1 MDHLVATVEQLW
13 NEYADDS
20 DARNRLK
27 RHITEVLPMTMR
39 TEVSLLRERRK
50 SIEKA
55 DHDKTDFI
63 RRFLTQHQFYFCPR
77 SETFVNYDGKSYLPH
92 LEDNVLHTVLSAI
105 SSNESLQPIK
115 HKLKGEIMDTIRGR
129 SPLGSLPESETIQS
143 IMGFLHPAFFPS
155 RDAAKYFLTVVGD
168 CIMSKKSDIFF
179 IGTSTLRGLM
189 RRVEDEL
196 HMHFGMTGA
205 LAPIKLKYHDHP
217 YDKCRLL
224 PVPSNTV
231 VAKDQDTTSSCLDL
245 LCVAAHYSIRY
256 GGSEVFL
263 SECTNAPFVD
273 KVRFATGK
281 SAERLVTDFAS
292 SWLTKTD
299 NASMS
304 EANAVFV
311 WKRYLDSHGVP
322 DVIFRN
328 TLINSL
334 KGMFIYDADT
344 KHFTNMT
351 SVHLPALSAFTRFWN
366 ETMKESECA
375 FDEVEPGYEIDEVV
389 SLFRDW
395 NGKRLDSIS
404 PELAMDIIAD
414 LHPEHLIKERRI
426 VTGVVSSQW
435 NKRAEVHSV
444 LSNIANADKDHS
456 PLGLADAYHNYASA
470 RQPRRVMSKTCFTVL
485 ARDIAKGY
493 ICQGDM
499 FHDSFWSCE

>member
-1 MDHLVATVEQLW
+1 MDQLVATVEGLW
-13 NEYADDS
+13 NEFAGDQ
-20 DARNRLK
+20 DALNRLR
-27 RHITEVLPMTMR
+27 RHVTEVLPMTMR
-39 TEVSLLRERRK
+39 TEVSLLRERRR
-50 SIEKA
+50 SIEQA
-55 DHDKTDFI
+55 DYEKTDFT
-63 RRFLTQHQFYFCPR
+63 RRFLTKHQFYFCPR
-77 SETFVNYDGKSYLPH
+77 SETFVHYDGKNYLPY

-105 SSNESLQPIK
+105 SGHETLKPIK
-115 HKLKGEIMDTIRGR
+115 HKLKAEIMEKIRKR
-129 SPLGSLPESETIQS
+129 SPFGSLPESETIQS
-143 IMGFLHPAFFPS
+143 VMGFLHPAFFPS

-179 IGTSTLRGLM
+179 IGTSALRGLM

-205 LAPIKLKYHDHP
+205 LAPIKLKYYDHP

-224 PVPSNTV
+224 PVPSGAV
-231 VAKDQDTTSSCLDL
+231 VPKDQEVGNRCLDL
-245 LCVAAHYSIRY
+245 LCVAAHYSVRY

-273 KVRFATGK
+273 KVRFAIGK
-281 SAERLVTDFAS
+281 TAESLVADFAS

-311 WKRYLDSHGVP
+311 WKRYLDSCGVP

-389 SLFRDW
+389 SMFRDW

-404 PELAMDIIAD
+404 PELAIDIIAD

-426 VTGVVSSQW
+426 ITGVVSSQW
-435 NKRAEVHSV
+435 DKKAEVHSV
-444 LSNIANADKDHS
+444 LSDIANTDKENS
-456 PLGLADAYHNYASA
+456 PLGLADAYHNYAAA
-470 RQPRRVMSKTCFTVL
+470 RQPRRVMSKTCFTLL
-485 ARDIAKGY
+485 ARDLAKGCLY
-493 ICQGDM
+493 EGDM
-499 FHDSFWSCE
+499 FNDSFWN

>member
-1 MDHLVATVEQLW
+1 MDQLVAAVQELW
-13 NEYADDS
+13 NEYAEDH
-20 DARNRLK
+20 DALYRLK
-27 RHITEVLPMTMR
+27 RHVTEVLPMTMR
-39 TEVSLLRERRK
+39 TEASLLRERRQ

-55 DHDKTDFI
+55 DHEKTDFI
-63 RRFLTQHQFYFCPR
+63 RRFLTKHQFYFCPR
-77 SETFVNYDGKSYLPH
+77 SETFVNYDGKNYLPY
-92 LEDNVLHTVLSAI
+92 LEDNILHTVLSAI
-105 SSNESLQPIK
+105 SSHDTLKPIK
-115 HKLKGEIMDTIRGR
+115 HRLKGEIMGSIRAR

-143 IMGFLHPAFFPS
+143 IMKFLHPTFFPS

-168 CIMSKKSDIFF
+168 CIMSKKSDIVF
-179 IGTSTLRGLM
+179 IGTSALRGLM

-224 PVPSNTV
+224 PVQNSTV
-231 VAKDQDTTSSCLDL
+231 IIKDQDTGSRCLDL
-245 LCVAAHYSIRY
+245 LCVAAHYSVRY

-263 SECTNAPFVD
+263 SECTNAPFVE
-273 KVRFATGK
+273 KVRFAAGK
-281 SAERLVTDFAS
+281 TAEKLVTDFAA

-322 DVIFRN
+322 DVIFKN
-328 TLINSL
+328 TLIGTL

-351 SVHLPALSAFTRFWN
+351 SVHLPSLSAFTRFWN

-389 SLFRDW
+389 SMFRDW

-404 PELAMDIIAD
+404 PELAMDIVAD

-426 VTGVVSSQW
+426 VAGVVSSQW
-435 NKRAEVHSV
+435 DKRAEVQTV
-444 LSNIANADKDHS
+444 LSDFANTDKENS
-456 PLGLADAYHNYASA
+456 PLGLADAYHAYAAA
-470 RQPRRVMSKTCFTVL
+470 RQPRRVMSKTCFTML
-485 ARDIAKGY
+485 ARDLTKGCLY
-493 ICQGDM
+493 EGDM
-499 FHDSFWSCE
+499 FNDSFWH